1 VFISRLEINDFKA
14 YAAADIPLS
23 PLTLILGPN
32 GTGKTS
38 VLQALELVSGL
49 VDSTIKEVLAR
60 RDWDYT
66 DLSHLKSR
74 TKQFGFALQFDGD
87 DVDDLEWSIKLGHK
101 RGPGIASE
109 VVNADGVRLLRR
121 AWRDMT
127 RIDQQTGQSESITQ
141 MLTQSWL
148 SAVSADD
155 DERFPGLL
163 KIATWAREVA
173 GYIEL
178 QPAELRT
185 SSRRTDEGIGRDG
198 GKLAGFLG
206 FLKAKHPGRFEA
218 VIEQVEKAYPRL
230 VSVELKTARA
240 GWIRL
245 EVIEKWG
252 NKQLA
257 FNAHQV
263 SDGLLRLLAISAMAQ
278 APHPP
283 SLVMIDEIENG
294 LHPHLLNALVDM
306 LQQVADS
313 GTQVVATTHS
323 PIALNY
329 VRDAGQVLIAGRDP
343 KTGAASLTPLSRS
356 VAYRRVASVMDPGEA
371 WYNLGEERLLSKL
384 TKS

>member
-1 VFISRLEINDFKA
+1 VFIRRLEINDFKA
-14 YAAADIPLS
+14 YASADIPLS

-66 DLSHLKSR
+66 DLSHLKSK
-74 TKQFGFALQFDGD
+74 TKQFGFTLQFDGD
-87 DVDDLEWSIKLGHK
+87 DFDELTWSIKLGHK

-109 VVNADGVRLLRR
+109 VVFEDELRLLHRS
-121 AWRDMT
+121 WRDMT
-127 RIDQQTGQSESITQ
+127 RTDQETGQSESITQ

-155 DERFPGLL
+155 DNRFPGLL
-163 KIATWAREVA
+163 KIATWARSVA

-185 SSRRTDEGIGRDG
+185 SARRTDEGIGNDG

-206 FLKAKHPGRFEA
+206 FLKAKHPDRFDA
-218 VIEQVEKAYPRL
+218 VIEQVRRVYPRL
-230 VSVELKTARA
+230 VSVGLKTARA

-245 EVIEKWG
+245 EVVEKWG
-252 NKQLA
+252 SKQLA
-257 FNAHQV
+257 FNAQQV
-263 SDGLLRLLAISAMAQ
+263 SDGLLRLLAISALAQ
-278 APHPP
+278 APDPP

-294 LHPHLLNALVDM
+294 LHPHLLNALVEM

-313 GTQVVATTHS
+313 GTQVIATTHS

-329 VRDAGQVLIAGRDP
+329 VRDAEQVLIAGRHQ
-343 KTGAASLTPLSRS
+343 KSGVASLTPLSRS

-371 WYNLGEERLLSKL
+371 WYNLGEDRLLSKL
-384 TKS
+384 TPN